1 MDEYSGYL
9 FTEDPEVAL
18 DMCGTNGV
26 RYAAELTDGR
36 GFAAFD
42 TDREGLYFLGTLGEV
57 ITASEPDWPDSWPE
71 WARPNAPHK
80 NRPSSLE
87 NRFILYPMPG
97 FQSAREEFNLF
108 VLAHNPKAAALVTD
122 AMEFFILVEDGPDWT
137 CDLEPI
143 WDCGVLEYRDARVL
157 VGADPD

>member
-1 MDEYSGYL
+1 
-9 FTEDPEVAL
+9 
-18 DMCGTNGV
+18 
-26 RYAAELTDGR
+26 
-36 GFAAFD
+36 
-42 TDREGLYFLGTLGEV
+42 
-57 ITASEPDWPDSWPE
+57 
-71 WARPNAPHK
+71 
-80 NRPSSLE
+80 
-87 NRFILYPMPG
+87 MPG